1 MGCKSNLR
9 LFLSYFSQMKDI
21 ASIQDIQLLV
31 NTFYDKVKTSEIGFF
46 FNEIAAVN
54 WEKHLP
60 KMYIF
65 WQSVLFADVKFE
77 GNPMGAH
84 FPINQKAAMEKHH
97 FETWLK
103 LWKQTVDE
111 LFSGEIAES
120 AKNKAENIASLMAY
134 KMEMDR
140 RLS

>member
-1 MGCKSNLR
+1 
-9 LFLSYFSQMKDI
+9 MKDI
-21 ASIQDIQLLV
+21 TSNQDIKLLV

-46 FNEIAAVN
+46 FNDIASVN

-60 KMYIF
+60 KMYLF
-65 WQSVLFADVKFE
+65 WQSVLFANVKFD

-84 FPINQKAAMEKHH
+84 FPINKKAAMEKHH

-103 LWKQTVDE
+103 LWKQTINE
-111 LFSGEIAES
+111 LFLGEIAES
-120 AKNKAENIASLMAY
+120 AKTKAENIANLMAY

-140 RLS
+140 RL

>member
-1 MGCKSNLR
+1 MN
-9 LFLSYFSQMKDI
+9 DI
-21 ASIQDIQLLV
+21 KTKQDIQLLV
-31 NTFYDKVKTSEIGFF
+31 NTFYDKVKNSEIGFF

-60 KMYIF
+60 KMYSF
-65 WQSVLFADVKFE
+65 WESVLFATTKFD

-84 FPINQKAAMEKHH
+84 FAINEKTPMEKRH

-103 LWKQTVDE
+103 LWKETIDQ

-120 AKNKAENIASLMAY
+120 AKNKAENIANLISY
-134 KMEMDR
+134 KMEMDTKLR
-140 RLS
+140 NLS

>member
-1 MGCKSNLR
+1 
-9 LFLSYFSQMKDI
+9 MKDI
-21 ASIQDIQLLV
+21 ASTQDIQLLV

-65 WQSVLFADVKFE
+65 WQSVLFADVKFD

-84 FPINQKAAMEKHH
+84 FPINQKVAMEKHH
-97 FETWLK
+97 FETWLN
-103 LWKQTVDE
+103 LWKATIDE

-120 AKNKAENIASLMAY
+120 AKNKAENIANLMAY

-140 RLS
+140 RL

>member
-1 MGCKSNLR
+1 MN
-9 LFLSYFSQMKDI
+9 DI
-21 ASIQDIQLLV
+21 KTIQDIQLLV

-46 FNEIAAVN
+46 FSDVVNVN

-65 WQSVLFADVKFE
+65 WQSVLFADVKFD

-84 FPINQKAAMEKHH
+84 FPINEKVAMEKHH

-103 LWKQTVDE
+103 LWKETIDQ
-111 LFSGEIAES
+111 LFSGEMADS
-120 AKNKAENIASLMAY
+120 AKNKAENIANLMSY
-134 KMEMDR
+134 KMEMDTKLR
-140 RLS
+140 NK

>member
-1 MGCKSNLR
+1 
-9 LFLSYFSQMKDI
+9 MKDI
-21 ASIQDIQLLV
+21 TSNQDIQLLV

-46 FNEIAAVN
+46 FNDIASVN

-60 KMYIF
+60 KMYLF
-65 WQSVLFADVKFE
+65 WQSVLFANVKFD

-84 FPINQKAAMEKHH
+84 FPINQKEAMEKHH

-103 LWKQTVDE
+103 LWKQTINE
-111 LFSGEIAES
+111 LFLGEIAES
-120 AKNKAENIASLMAY
+120 AKTKAENIANLMAY

-140 RLS
+140 RL